1 MSASAD
7 NVSSAYSKDR
17 PFPAKL
23 SENRL
28 LSRPG
33 SAKETRHF
41 VVDLRGSGLH
51 YKAGDSLGIFPS
63 NRRSEVDE
71 ILRRLGATGEELVS
85 PAALKLAAPASLR
98 SVLTDRLALSKPTRK
113 FVEALA
119 TRATNADEKAKLE
132 GLLAPASKDMLGSFL
147 EQ

>member
-1 MSASAD
+1 MSVSAD
-7 NVSSAYSKDR
+7 VQTSPYSKDR

-28 LSRPG
+28 LSKPG

-63 NRRSEVDE
+63 NRKSEVDE
-71 ILRRLGATGEELVS
+71 ILRRLGATGDEMVS
-85 PAALKLAAPASLR
+85 PAALRLAAPASLR
-98 SVLTDRLALSKPTRK
+98 FVLSDRLALSKPTRK

-119 TRATNADEKAKLE
+119 ARTTSTD
-132 GLLAPASKDMLGSFL
+132 
-147 EQ
+147 